1 VERLE
6 TAGESADT
14 DLMRPPRPISLQ
26 GTLCLN
32 SVFPGSG
39 QRRLGQREKGR
50 RMLALYLVLAIPGA
64 VVWLSSESLVALVAM
79 LPAAGVSLWSQIDLR
94 RTLGVPLWPLW
105 GTQSQLLD
113 ALRGRDTLYPNDPF
127 QSAPEKPTE

>member
-1 VERLE
+1 
-6 TAGESADT
+6 
-14 DLMRPPRPISLQ
+14 MRPPRPISLQ

-32 SVFPGSG
+32 SVF
-39 QRRLGQREKGR
+39 
-50 RMLALYLVLAIPGA
+50 LVLAIPGA

-113 ALRGRDTLYPNDPF
+113 ALRGRDTFYPNDPL